1 MNLGTK
7 SGFWMYSQWWWHQM
21 LTEGLWRQNPGH
33 RGEQSARG
41 SVGQDA
47 ALLLQW
53 RPGFH
58 SAHRGRKLGSQASA
72 GHGPVHSGSSP
83 GDWAQVYT
91 EPPWL
96 LSPGHV
102 WGWEVGVSPDP
113 GMDNTGSFLWQERSS
128 HSLSRGVHACDDCR
142 LPRKVEVI
150 VESPLWNKPLGC
162 VPADLPLL
170 WKLQGLL
177 GLLQSLS
184 AKDAGVHHRA
194 EQATRNHRISG
205 YHW

>member
-7 SGFWMYSQWWWHQM
+7 SGFWMYSQWWWHQV

-47 ALLLQW
+47 ARLLQW

-102 WGWEVGVSPDP
+102 WGWEAGVSPDP
-113 GMDNTGSFLWQERSS
+113 GWTTVAPSCDRSAVATPSPGGSMPAMTVGYLEKW
-128 HSLSRGVHACDDCR
+128 R
-142 LPRKVEVI
+142 L
-150 VESPLWNKPLGC
+150 
-162 VPADLPLL
+162 
-170 WKLQGLL
+170 Q
-177 GLLQSLS
+177 
-184 AKDAGVHHRA
+184 
-194 EQATRNHRISG
+194 
-205 YHW
+205 